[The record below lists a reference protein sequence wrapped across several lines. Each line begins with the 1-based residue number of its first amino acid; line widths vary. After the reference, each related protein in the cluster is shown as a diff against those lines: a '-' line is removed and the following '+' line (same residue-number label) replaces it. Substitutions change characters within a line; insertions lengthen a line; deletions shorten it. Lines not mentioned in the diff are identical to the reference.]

1 MRLLLIEDND
11 RLAELLN
18 SLLST
23 AGFAVDRVADI
34 ATATEALDSASYE
47 IILLDLRLPDGDG
60 MNILRALRTRKNY
73 ALVLVTTAKSDV
85 VDRVQTL
92 NAGADDY
99 LVKPFSP
106 DELLARIHALLR
118 RRGELTPDVLTLANV
133 SLDTVSL
140 TLLVDDKPVK
150 LPRREICVLT
160 ELLRRQG
167 RVLRR
172 EALEEAIYPF
182 DAEVTPNA
190 IEASISRL
198 RRRLEA
204 ADALVSITALRG
216 IGYLLSERIG
226 C

>member
-11 RLAELLN
+11 RLADLLN
-18 SLLST
+18 GLLSN
-23 AGFAVDRVADI
+23 AGFAVDRVADVVT
-34 ATATEALDSASYE
+34 ATAALDSATYE

-60 MNILRALRTRKNY
+60 MDILKTLRAKKNA
-73 ALVLVTTAKSDV
+73 ALVLAATAKSDV

-118 RRGELTPDVLTLANV
+118 RRGAFAPDVLTLGNIA
-133 SLDTVSL
+133 LDTVSL
-140 TLLVDDKPVK
+140 TLSVADKPVK
-150 LPRREICVLT
+150 LPRREVCVLA

-172 EALEEAIYPF
+172 EALEEAVYPF

-190 IEASISRL
+190 IEAAISRL
-198 RRRLEA
+198 RRRLDA
-204 ADALVSITALRG
+204 ADASVSITTLRG
-216 IGYLLSERIG
+216 IGYLLSERIA

>member
-11 RLAELLN
+11 RLAD
-18 SLLST
+18 LLSNIISD
-23 AGFAVDRVADI
+23 AGFAVDRTADI
-34 ATATEALDSASYE
+34 AAAFEALDGAKYE
-47 IILLDLRLPDGDG
+47 LILLDLGLPDGDG
-60 MNILRALRTRKNY
+60 MDVLRALRAKKNC
-73 ALVLVTTAKSDV
+73 ALVLVVTAKSDV

-118 RRGELTPDVLTLANV
+118 RRGALNPDVLTLGNV
-133 SLDTVSL
+133 VFDTVSL
-140 TLLVDDKPVK
+140 TLLVADKPVK
-150 LPRREICVLT
+150 LPRREICVLA
-160 ELLRRQG
+160 ELIRRQG

-172 EALEEAIYPF
+172 ETLEEAIYPYG
-182 DAEVTPNA
+182 AEVTPNA

-198 RRRLEA
+198 RRKLEA
-204 ADALVSITALRG
+204 ANASVSITALRG
-216 IGYLLSERIG
+216 IGYLLSETPE

>member
-11 RLAELLN
+11 RLADLLN
-18 SLLST
+18 GLLAN
-23 AGFAVDRVADI
+23 AGFAVDRVADVV
-34 ATATEALDSASYE
+34 TATEALDSATYE

-60 MNILRALRTRKNY
+60 MDILKALRAKKNA
-73 ALVLVTTAKSDV
+73 ALVLAATAKSDV

-118 RRGELTPDVLTLANV
+118 RRGEFTPDVLTLGNIA
-133 SLDTVSL
+133 LDTVSL
-140 TLLVDDKPVK
+140 TLSVADKPVK
-150 LPRREICVLT
+150 LPRREVCVLA

-172 EALEEAIYPF
+172 EALEEAVYPF

-190 IEASISRL
+190 IEAAISRL
-198 RRRLEA
+198 RRRLDA
-204 ADALVSITALRG
+204 ADASVSITTLRG
-216 IGYLLSERIG
+216 IGYLLSERIA